1 MTPDKQAIPDA
12 LTAEESTSSLEYA
25 IMRVGEHFADVL
37 YFDLGRYLIAAGV
50 LTLFLLVF
58 RSWSQARRIQRKRT
72 ASRSDYIREIAS
84 SFRTVIVFAFV
95 TLATLVGREVGIIEL
110 KLETAPLFTV
120 AWQFALIVLVH
131 DAYFYWIHRAMHT
144 KMLFKIAHLHHHK
157 SRTPTPWTAYS
168 FATLEAVVEAAYMP
182 LFLIIT
188 SLLGLQYAG
197 FALLLF
203 LWHMII
209 RNVMAHAGSELFPA
223 GWVDNPLT
231 SWISTTT
238 HHDLHHSSG
247 HNYGFYFTFWD
258 RMMGTEHPRYAEEF
272 RRHAKPLFGA
282 SVPGFRLPQ
291 FSRSNAERVS
301 VMAAALLAAAA
312 TVNGWLAAIDPAFI

>member
-1 MTPDKQAIPDA
+1 MTTPTTLKAAEQA
-12 LTAEESTSSLEYA
+12 TAPTFEYA
-25 IMRVGEHFADVL
+25 VSRVSEHFANVL
-37 YFDLGRYLIAAGV
+37 YFDLGRYLIAAGA

-58 RSWSQARRIQRKRT
+58 RSWSDARRIQRKRK
-72 ASRSDYIREIAS
+72 ASRADYIREVLS
-84 SFRTVIVFAFV
+84 SFRTVLVFAFV
-95 TLATLVGREVGIIEL
+95 TLVTLVGREIGLIEL
-110 KLETAPLFTV
+110 KLDSAPLVTI

-144 KMLFKIAHLHHHK
+144 KALFKIAHLHHHK

-168 FATLEAVVEAAYMP
+168 FATLEAVVEAAFMP
-182 LFLIIT
+182 MFLIVT
-188 SLLGLQYAG
+188 SAIGIQYAG
-197 FALLLF
+197 LALLFF

-223 GWVDNPLT
+223 GWVDNPWT
-231 SWISTTT
+231 RWISTTT

-272 RRHAKPLFGA
+272 RKNAKPLFG
-282 SVPGFRLPQ
+282 GKRLPQ
-291 FSRSNAERVS
+291 FSRAKAENIS
-301 VMAAALLAAAA
+301 IILAAMLAAAT
-312 TVNGWLAAIDPAFI
+312 TVHGWLIAVDPGFI